1 MQHRHTRKSAVRLAG
16 AALTAALSLGLAAAA
31 SADQLQDILAA
42 KKLRVAID
50 LGVPPYGMKDAAL
63 KSTGSD
69 VETARLLAQDLGV
82 ELEIVPTTGANR
94 VPFLQ
99 TNKAD
104 IVISSMSITP
114 ERQKVV
120 DFSVPY
126 AAILA
131 VVGAPRSMT
140 LTSAADLANKKVI
153 ATRGT
158 TNDAELTK
166 IAPKDAQIIRFDD
179 DATSITAVVSGQAD
193 IFATAPALLRTIND
207 KAPAKQMESKFVM
220 RLNMLGIGLR
230 KNEPALKARL
240 DGWVRDNLQNGKLN
254 AVYKEFHGVN
264 LPPEVQGPAAE
275 RPEATMARIA
285 SVDIFLVDLLPKVV
299 RTDAVQSFERQET
312 PIVRITDSDGAVG
325 VGYSYTIGTGGSA
338 VARLLDEHLAPMLPG
353 REAGDVEGLW
363 RELMYRVHATTVGAL
378 TSIALAAIDTA
389 LWDLRARRA
398 GLPLHRLAGGAA
410 TSRSTPPRAAG
421 CTCRPRRWSR
431 ARCRP
436 GGRLSW
442 RQAQGRAAPCGR
454 GRGAHRRRARG
465 RGRRLG
471 HHGGRQPGLSVP
483 EAIRRAR
490 AFEPLDI
497 AWLEEPIHADD
508 VHAHRRLSAST
519 TVPIAV
525 GESLY
530 SLSQFKDYL
539 QSDACSVVQVDVG
552 RIGGITPWL
561 KVAHMAEAYNVP
573 VCPHFLMEI
582 HVALCC
588 AVPNNRW
595 LEYIPQLDLITQS
608 GMRIEDGHGVP
619 SQAPG
624 LGIDWDW
631 AGIERLARHR
641 SRHG

>member
-16 AALTAALSLGLAAAA
+16 AALAAALSLGLAGAA

-131 VVGAPRSMT
+131 VVGAPKSMT
-140 LTSAADLANKKVI
+140 LASAADLSNKKVI

-193 IFATAPALLRTIND
+193 IFATAPALLRTINE

-264 LPPEVQGPAAE
+264 LPPEVQG
-275 RPEATMARIA
+275 A
-285 SVDIFLVDLLPKVV
+285 S
-299 RTDAVQSFERQET
+299 R
-312 PIVRITDSDGAVG
+312 
-325 VGYSYTIGTGGSA
+325 
-338 VARLLDEHLAPMLPG
+338 
-353 REAGDVEGLW
+353 
-363 RELMYRVHATTVGAL
+363 
-378 TSIALAAIDTA
+378 
-389 LWDLRARRA
+389 
-398 GLPLHRLAGGAA
+398 
-410 TSRSTPPRAAG
+410 
-421 CTCRPRRWSR
+421 
-431 ARCRP
+431 
-436 GGRLSW
+436 
-442 RQAQGRAAPCGR
+442 
-454 GRGAHRRRARG
+454 
-465 RGRRLG
+465 
-471 HHGGRQPGLSVP
+471 
-483 EAIRRAR
+483 
-490 AFEPLDI
+490 
-497 AWLEEPIHADD
+497 
-508 VHAHRRLSAST
+508 
-519 TVPIAV
+519 
-525 GESLY
+525 
-530 SLSQFKDYL
+530 
-539 QSDACSVVQVDVG
+539 
-552 RIGGITPWL
+552 
-561 KVAHMAEAYNVP
+561 
-573 VCPHFLMEI
+573 
-582 HVALCC
+582 
-588 AVPNNRW
+588 
-595 LEYIPQLDLITQS
+595 
-608 GMRIEDGHGVP
+608 
-619 SQAPG
+619 
-624 LGIDWDW
+624 
-631 AGIERLARHR
+631 
-641 SRHG
+641 

>member
-16 AALTAALSLGLAAAA
+16 AALAAALSLGLAAAA

-285 SVDIFLVDLLPKVV
+285 SVDIFLVDLLPRSCAPTRCRASSGRKRPSCASPTAMARSGWATATPSAPAARPWRACWTSTWRRCCRAARPAMWRVV
-299 RTDAVQSFERQET
+299 ARADVPGARHHGG
-312 PIVRITDSDGAVG
+312 RADLDRAGRHRHGAVG
-325 VGYSYTIGTGGSA
+325 PARAPRRPA
-338 VARLLDEHLAPMLPG
+338 VAPAGRRRQDRIPLYTTEGGWLHLPT
-353 REAGDVEGLW
+353 EALVE
-363 RELMYRVHATTVGAL
+363 
-378 TSIALAAIDTA
+378 
-389 LWDLRARRA
+389 
-398 GLPLHRLAGGAA
+398 
-410 TSRSTPPRAAG
+410 
-421 CTCRPRRWSR
+421 

-436 GGRLSW
+436 GRKAFMAPSSRSGGPMWPRTWRASPPCARPWATTGTSWWTPTRAFGARGDPPRARLRASGHCL
-442 RQAQGRAAPCGR
+442 AGRADPR
-454 GRGAHRRRARG
+454 RRRARAPAAVG
-465 RGRRLG
+465 LDHGADR
-471 HHGGRQPGLSVP
+471 GGRVAVQPV
-483 EAIRRAR
+483 
-490 AFEPLDI
+490 
-497 AWLEEPIHADD
+497 
-508 VHAHRRLSAST
+508 
-519 TVPIAV
+519 AV
-525 GESLY
+525 
-530 SLSQFKDYL
+530 QDYL

-588 AVPNNRW
+588 AVPNSRW

>member
-1 MQHRHTRKSAVRLAG
+1 M
-16 AALTAALSLGLAAAA
+16 
-31 SADQLQDILAA
+31 QDILAA

-120 DFSVPY
+120 DSRCY

-131 VVGAPRSMT
+131 VGAPRSMT

-285 SVDIFLVDLLPKVV
+285 SVEIFLVDLLPKVV

-312 PIVRITDSDGAVG
+312 PIVHHRQRWRGRGGLLHHRHRRLGRGAPAG
-325 VGYSYTIGTGGSA
+325 
-338 VARLLDEHLAPMLPG
+338 RAPGADAAGPRG
-353 REAGDVEGLW
+353 RRCGGLW

-389 LWDLRARRA
+389 LWDLRARRPAVAPA
-398 GLPLHRLAGGAA
+398 GRRARPHPALHHRGRLAAPADRGAGRGRGA
-410 TSRSTPPRAAG
+410 GPRKAFMA
-421 CTCRPRRWSR
+421 PS
-431 ARCRP
+431 
-436 GGRLSW
+436 S
-442 RQAQGRAAPCGR
+442 GRAAPCGR

-530 SLSQFKDYL
+530 SLSQFRTICR
-539 QSDACSVVQVDVG
+539 A
-552 RIGGITPWL
+552 TP
-561 KVAHMAEAYNVP
+561 A
-573 VCPHFLMEI
+573 
-582 HVALCC
+582 
-588 AVPNNRW
+588 RW
-595 LEYIPQLDLITQS
+595 CRWT
-608 GMRIEDGHGVP
+608 
-619 SQAPG
+619 
-624 LGIDWDW
+624 W
-631 AGIERLARHR
+631 AASAA
-641 SRHG
+641 SRRG

>member
-16 AALTAALSLGLAAAA
+16 AALAAALSLGLAAAA

-285 SVDIFLVDLLPKVV
+285 SVEIFLVDLLPKVV

-353 REAGDVEGLW
+353 REAGDVEGC
-363 RELMYRVHATTVGAL
+363 GA
-378 TSIALAAIDTA
+378 S
-389 LWDLRARRA
+389 
-398 GLPLHRLAGGAA
+398 
-410 TSRSTPPRAAG
+410 
-421 CTCRPRRWSR
+421 
-431 ARCRP
+431 
-436 GGRLSW
+436 
-442 RQAQGRAAPCGR
+442 
-454 GRGAHRRRARG
+454 
-465 RGRRLG
+465 
-471 HHGGRQPGLSVP
+471 
-483 EAIRRAR
+483 
-490 AFEPLDI
+490 
-497 AWLEEPIHADD
+497 
-508 VHAHRRLSAST
+508 
-519 TVPIAV
+519 
-525 GESLY
+525 
-530 SLSQFKDYL
+530 
-539 QSDACSVVQVDVG
+539 
-552 RIGGITPWL
+552 
-561 KVAHMAEAYNVP
+561 
-573 VCPHFLMEI
+573 
-582 HVALCC
+582 
-588 AVPNNRW
+588 
-595 LEYIPQLDLITQS
+595 
-608 GMRIEDGHGVP
+608 
-619 SQAPG
+619 
-624 LGIDWDW
+624 
-631 AGIERLARHR
+631 
-641 SRHG
+641 

>member
-1 MQHRHTRKSAVRLAG
+1 
-16 AALTAALSLGLAAAA
+16 
-31 SADQLQDILAA
+31 
-42 KKLRVAID
+42 
-50 LGVPPYGMKDAAL
+50 
-63 KSTGSD
+63 
-69 VETARLLAQDLGV
+69 
-82 ELEIVPTTGANR
+82 
-94 VPFLQ
+94 
-99 TNKAD
+99 
-104 IVISSMSITP
+104 
-114 ERQKVV
+114 
-120 DFSVPY
+120 
-126 AAILA
+126 
-131 VVGAPRSMT
+131 MT

-285 SVDIFLVDLLPKVV
+285 SVEIFLVDLLPKVV

-398 GLPLHRLAGGAA
+398 GLPLHRLAGGAKDRIPLYTTEGGWLHLPTEALVEGAVQARRKAFMAPSSRSGGPMWPRTWRASPPCARPWA
-410 TSRSTPPRAAG
+410 TTGTSWWTPTRAFRCPRRSAARAPSSRWTLPGWKSRSTPTT
-421 CTCRPRRWSR
+421 CTRTGGCRPRP
-431 ARCRP
+431 RCRS
-436 GGRLSW
+436 RWAS
-442 RQAQGRAAPCGR
+442 RCTACRSSRTICRATPARWCRWTWAASAASRR
-454 GRGAHRRRARG
+454 G
-465 RGRRLG
+465 
-471 HHGGRQPGLSVP
+471 
-483 EAIRRAR
+483 
-490 AFEPLDI
+490 
-497 AWLEEPIHADD
+497 
-508 VHAHRRLSAST
+508 
-519 TVPIAV
+519 
-525 GESLY
+525 
-530 SLSQFKDYL
+530 
-539 QSDACSVVQVDVG
+539 
-552 RIGGITPWL
+552 
-561 KVAHMAEAYNVP
+561 
-573 VCPHFLMEI
+573 
-582 HVALCC
+582 
-588 AVPNNRW
+588 
-595 LEYIPQLDLITQS
+595 
-608 GMRIEDGHGVP
+608 
-619 SQAPG
+619 
-624 LGIDWDW
+624 
-631 AGIERLARHR
+631 
-641 SRHG
+641 

>member
-1 MQHRHTRKSAVRLAG
+1 M
-16 AALTAALSLGLAAAA
+16 
-31 SADQLQDILAA
+31 QDILAA
-42 KKLRVAID
+42 KLRVAID

-126 AAILA
+126 AASSWRWW
-131 VVGAPRSMT
+131 APRSMT

-285 SVDIFLVDLLPKVV
+285 SVDIFLVDLLPMSCAPTRCRASSGRK
-299 RTDAVQSFERQET
+299 RPSCASPTAMARSGWATAT
-312 PIVRITDSDGAVG
+312 PSAPAAP
-325 VGYSYTIGTGGSA
+325 A

-389 LWDLRARRA
+389 LWDLRAPRRPA
-398 GLPLHRLAGGAA
+398 VARLAGGRTA
-410 TSRSTPPRAAG
+410 SRSTPPRAAG

-436 GGRLSW
+436 GRKAFMAPSSRSGGPMWPRTWRASPPCARPWATTGTSW
-442 RQAQGRAAPCGR
+442 WTPTRAFRCP
-454 GRGAHRRRARG
+454 RRSA
-465 RGRRLG
+465 
-471 HHGGRQPGLSVP
+471 
-483 EAIRRAR
+483 AR
-490 AFEPLDI
+490 APSSL
-497 AWLEEPIHADD
+497 WTLPGWKS
-508 VHAHRRLSAST
+508 RST
-519 TVPIAV
+519 PTT
-525 GESLY
+525 
-530 SLSQFKDYL
+530 
-539 QSDACSVVQVDVG
+539 CT
-552 RIGGITPWL
+552 RTGGCRPR
-561 KVAHMAEAYNVP
+561 P
-573 VCPHFLMEI
+573 RC
-582 HVALCC
+582 
-588 AVPNNRW
+588 
-595 LEYIPQLDLITQS
+595 
-608 GMRIEDGHGVP
+608 
-619 SQAPG
+619 
-624 LGIDWDW
+624 
-631 AGIERLARHR
+631 R
-641 SRHG
+641 SRWASRCTACRSSRTICRATPARWCRWTWVASAASRRG

>member
-16 AALTAALSLGLAAAA
+16 AALAAALSLGLAAAA

-285 SVDIFLVDLLPKVV
+285 SVEIFLVDLLPKVV

-389 LWDLRARRA
+389 LWDLRAPRRPAVAPA
-398 GLPLHRLAGGAA
+398 GRRRQGPHPALHHRGRLAAPADRGA
-410 TSRSTPPRAAG
+410 
-421 CTCRPRRWSR
+421 
-431 ARCRP
+431 
-436 GGRLSW
+436 
-442 RQAQGRAAPCGR
+442 GR
-454 GRGAHRRRARG
+454 GRGAGRAEGFHGAKLKVGRPHVAEDVARIAAVREAVGDDWDIMVDANQGFRCPRRSA
-465 RGRRLG
+465 
-471 HHGGRQPGLSVP
+471 
-483 EAIRRAR
+483 AR
-490 AFEPLDI
+490 APSSRWTLPG
-497 AWLEEPIHADD
+497 WKS
-508 VHAHRRLSAST
+508 RST
-519 TVPIAV
+519 PTT
-525 GESLY
+525 
-530 SLSQFKDYL
+530 
-539 QSDACSVVQVDVG
+539 CT
-552 RIGGITPWL
+552 RTGGCRPR
-561 KVAHMAEAYNVP
+561 P
-573 VCPHFLMEI
+573 RC
-582 HVALCC
+582 
-588 AVPNNRW
+588 
-595 LEYIPQLDLITQS
+595 
-608 GMRIEDGHGVP
+608 
-619 SQAPG
+619 
-624 LGIDWDW
+624 
-631 AGIERLARHR
+631 R
-641 SRHG
+641 SRWASRCTACRSSRTICRATPARWCRWTWAASAASRRG

>member
-1 MQHRHTRKSAVRLAG
+1 M
-16 AALTAALSLGLAAAA
+16 
-31 SADQLQDILAA
+31 QDILAA

-285 SVDIFLVDLLPKVV
+285 SVEIFLVDLLPKVV

-325 VGYSYTIGTGGSA
+325 VGYSYHRHR
-338 VARLLDEHLAPMLPG
+338 RLGRGAPAGRAPG
-353 REAGDVEGLW
+353 ADAAGPRGRRCGGLW

-398 GLPLHRLAGGAA
+398 ACRCTGWPAAPPHPALHHRGRLAAPADRGAG
-410 TSRSTPPRAAG
+410 RGRGAG
-421 CTCRPRRWSR
+421 
-431 ARCRP
+431 P

-471 HHGGRQPGLSVP
+471 HHGGRQPGLFGARGDP
-483 EAIRRAR
+483 PRARLRAAGHCLAGRADPRRRRAR
-490 AFEPLDI
+490 AP
-497 AWLEEPIHADD
+497 A
-508 VHAHRRLSAST
+508 
-519 TVPIAV
+519 AV
-525 GESLY
+525 GLDHGADRGGRVAV
-530 SLSQFKDYL
+530 QPVAVQDYL

-588 AVPNNRW
+588 AVPNSRW

>member
-1 MQHRHTRKSAVRLAG
+1 
-16 AALTAALSLGLAAAA
+16 
-31 SADQLQDILAA
+31 
-42 KKLRVAID
+42 
-50 LGVPPYGMKDAAL
+50 
-63 KSTGSD
+63 
-69 VETARLLAQDLGV
+69 
-82 ELEIVPTTGANR
+82 
-94 VPFLQ
+94 
-99 TNKAD
+99 
-104 IVISSMSITP
+104 
-114 ERQKVV
+114 
-120 DFSVPY
+120 
-126 AAILA
+126 
-131 VVGAPRSMT
+131 
-140 LTSAADLANKKVI
+140 
-153 ATRGT
+153 
-158 TNDAELTK
+158 
-166 IAPKDAQIIRFDD
+166 
-179 DATSITAVVSGQAD
+179 
-193 IFATAPALLRTIND
+193 
-207 KAPAKQMESKFVM
+207 
-220 RLNMLGIGLR
+220 
-230 KNEPALKARL
+230 
-240 DGWVRDNLQNGKLN
+240 
-254 AVYKEFHGVN
+254 
-264 LPPEVQGPAAE
+264 
-275 RPEATMARIA
+275 MARIA
-285 SVDIFLVDLLPKVV
+285 SVEIFLVDLLPKVV

-398 GLPLHRLAGGAA
+398 GLPLHRLAGGAKDRIPLYTTEGGWLHLPTEA
-410 TSRSTPPRAAG
+410 LVEGALQARADGFHGAKLKVG
-421 CTCRPRRWSR
+421 RPHVAEDV
-431 ARCRP
+431 ARIAAVREAV
-436 GGRLSW
+436 GDDW
-442 RQAQGRAAPCGR
+442 DIMVDANQGF
-454 GRGAHRRRARG
+454 
-465 RGRRLG
+465 
-471 HHGGRQPGLSVP
+471 SVP

-519 TVPIAV
+519 AVPIAV

-588 AVPNNRW
+588 AVPNSRW